1 MTLHDIIVQLKV
13 KPWARERRAR
23 HDFIMNMLGDKTV
36 FYNRD
41 DIKLFI
47 DEYNTCVRY
56 IQIAQKEDESLRG
69 EDYSHGKCLA
79 QCHALSLGYETG
91 YGEFNDKVKEL

>member
-13 KPWARERRAR
+13 KPWARERSKR
-23 HDFIMNMLGDKTV
+23 HDFVMDIIG
-36 FYNRD
+36 NRFNLSD
-41 DIKLFI
+41 RRQVKDFI
-47 DEYNTCVRY
+47 DTYNTCVRY

-69 EDYSHGKCLA
+69 NDYADGKCLS

-91 YGEFNDKVKEL
+91 YHEFNNKVKTL